1 MKVILQAIPMAVIER
16 ERVPTRSERAV
27 FVASDGRRARRLRR
41 AGFAVAL
48 VACLW
53 VVGLGVGMLGS
64 GHLPGV
70 SLVKDQIDAIV
81 PTASHASNAEPA
93 VQDSPSKRVAAPD
106 ESRRIAAT
114 SASREV
120 TSQTRARTRPVASRP
135 AARPASRPPARV
147 TPVPPPAAQAPVNP
161 AARERGWA
169 RRGSTAPPG
178 KVRQTVTPPPPS
190 TRGQRRGQDPTAP
203 PPVPP
208 GQDKKAQTLP
218 PPPPP
223 PKKA

>member
-1 MKVILQAIPMAVIER
+1 MAVVER
-16 ERVPTRSERAV
+16 ERVTTAQRPERAV

-41 AGFAVAL
+41 AGFAVAG

-53 VVGLGVGMLGS
+53 VVGLGLGMLGS
-64 GHLPGV
+64 GSLPGV
-70 SLVKDQIDAIV
+70 SIVKEQIDGNAGASDSSSSE
-81 PTASHASNAEPA
+81 PTEQVSRSQQKS
-93 VQDSPSKRVAAPD
+93 VPD
-106 ESRRIAAT
+106 ESRRVAAI
-114 SASREV
+114 SPSRSER
-120 TSQTRARTRPVASRP
+120 SQSRAGTRPVTSRP
-135 AARPASRPPARV
+135 VSRRPVRV
-147 TPVPPPAAQAPVNP
+147 TPPPPAAQAPVNP
-161 AARERGWA
+161 ATRQRGWS

-178 KVRQTVTPPPPS
+178 QVRKAVTPPSPS

-208 GQDKKAQTLP
+208 GQEKKAQT

>member
-1 MKVILQAIPMAVIER
+1 MTVIER
-16 ERVPTRSERAV
+16 EPVTPAQRPERAV

-64 GHLPGV
+64 GSLPGV
-70 SLVKDQIDAIV
+70 SVVKKQIDGIAGTSDSSGSQ
-81 PTASHASNAEPA
+81 PTEHVSRPEQKS
-93 VQDSPSKRVAAPD
+93 APG
-106 ESRRIAAT
+106 ESRRVAVR
-114 SASREV
+114 SASRTV
-120 TSQTRARTRPVASRP
+120 RSQPQRRAGSRPVASRP
-135 AARPASRPPARV
+135 VSRPPARV
-147 TPVPPPAAQAPVNP
+147 TPAPAAQAPVNP
-161 AARERGWA
+161 ATRVRGWS

-203 PPVPP
+203 PPVAP
-208 GQDKKAQTLP
+208 GQEKKAQTLP

>member
-1 MKVILQAIPMAVIER
+1 MAVIEQ
-16 ERVPTRSERAV
+16 ERVPTRSERPV

-41 AGFAVAL
+41 AGIALAL

-53 VVGLGVGMLGS
+53 VVGLGVGMLGFGS
-64 GHLPGV
+64 LPGV
-70 SLVKDQIDAIV
+70 SVVKKQIDGIAGV
-81 PTASHASNAEPA
+81 S
-93 VQDSPSKRVAAPD
+93 DSPGSQPTEHVSRREPKSVPDEGRRVATP
-106 ESRRIAAT
+106 
-114 SASREV
+114 SASRMV
-120 TSQTRARTRPVASRP
+120 GSQPQRRAGTRPGASRP
-135 AARPASRPPARV
+135 VSRPPVRV
-147 TPVPPPAAQAPVNP
+147 APAPPTAQAPVNP
-161 AARERGWA
+161 ATRQRGWS

-208 GQDKKAQTLP
+208 GQEKKAQTPP

>member
-1 MKVILQAIPMAVIER
+1 MAVVEQ
-16 ERVPTRSERAV
+16 ERVTTAQRPERAV
-27 FVASDGRRARRLRR
+27 FVASDGRRGRRLRR

-53 VVGLGVGMLGS
+53 VVGLGVGMLGFGS
-64 GHLPGV
+64 LPGV
-70 SLVKDQIDAIV
+70 SVVNEQIDEIAGGL
-81 PTASHASNAEPA
+81 AGSNAEPTEHA
-93 VQDSPSKRVAAPD
+93 SPSGRVSAPD
-106 ESRRIAAT
+106 ESRRVALTSTSGEVRSQPRTAT
-114 SASREV
+114 R
-120 TSQTRARTRPVASRP
+120 RVASRP
-135 AARPASRPPARV
+135 VSRPPVRV
-147 TPVPPPAAQAPVNP
+147 TPAPPTAQAPVNP
-161 AARERGWA
+161 ATRQRGWS

-178 KVRQTVTPPPPS
+178 KVRQTVPPPPPG

-208 GQDKKAQTLP
+208 GQEKKAQLPP

>member
-1 MKVILQAIPMAVIER
+1 MAVIER

-64 GHLPGV
+64 GSLPGV
-70 SLVKDQIDAIV
+70 SVVKEQVGAIV
-81 PTASHASNAEPA
+81 PGVSDASSVEPTVGNAS
-93 VQDSPSKRVAAPD
+93 SRRVSAPD
-106 ESRRIAAT
+106 ESRRIPAS
-114 SASREV
+114 SAGREV
-120 TSQTRARTRPVASRP
+120 TSQTRARTGPVAS
-135 AARPASRPPARV
+135 RPASRPPARV
-147 TPVPPPAAQAPVNP
+147 TPAPPPAAQTPPAAQAPVNP
-161 AARERGWA
+161 ATRERGWA
-169 RRGSTAPPG
+169 RRGNTAPPG
-178 KVRQTVTPPPPS
+178 RVRQTVTPPPPS
-190 TRGQRRGQDPTAP
+190 TRGQRRGQDTTTP

-208 GQDKKAQTLP
+208 GQGKKTQLP

-223 PKKA
+223 PKKG